1 MCIKLYFEIKLE
13 VVFHFEF
20 KVHILP
26 GLGVVFFFFNEH
38 YILGGNLYETHTH
51 TECQLQPN
59 LSCLHIHRGK
69 SLLVNLGED
78 SLRLQLYKIKQISP
92 N

>member
-1 MCIKLYFEIKLE
+1 MFIKLYFEIRME

-20 KVHILP
+20 KMHILP
-26 GLGVVFFFFNEH
+26 GLAVFLENEH
-38 YILGGNLYETHTH
+38 YILGDNLYETHTPP
-51 TECQLQPN
+51 ECQLQPN
-59 LSCLHIHRGK
+59 LNCLHIHRGR

>member
-26 GLGVVFFFFNEH
+26 GLGVVFFFF
-38 YILGGNLYETHTH
+38 
-51 TECQLQPN
+51 
-59 LSCLHIHRGK
+59 
-69 SLLVNLGED
+69 
-78 SLRLQLYKIKQISP
+78 
-92 N
+92 